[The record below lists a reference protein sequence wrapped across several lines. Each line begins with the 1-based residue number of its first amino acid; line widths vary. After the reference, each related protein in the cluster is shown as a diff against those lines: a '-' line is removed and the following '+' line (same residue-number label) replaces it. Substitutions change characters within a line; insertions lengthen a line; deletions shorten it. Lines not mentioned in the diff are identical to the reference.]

1 MCVKVTYADGM
12 EDLIEANEYH
22 GERHQNKE
30 VYKGRLASTNG
41 KAVVILNPNPE
52 GKDLVVFKCAK
63 VAGCTKFRVDL
74 EVKIFCGNTKDVML
88 WFYPLRRK
96 AKKTR
101 SKNFDLLQSLTFL
114 REQGRL
120 SVLVDQTGSKT
131 LSMMKLLL
139 TQRGL
144 TKSLTT

>member
-52 GKDLVVFKCAK
+52 GKDLVVFKCDK
-63 VAGCTKFRVDL
+63 VSGCTKFRVDL
-74 EVKIFCGNTKDVML
+74 EVKIFYGITKDL
-88 WFYPLRRK
+88 LCAALAITFTCRCK
-96 AKKTR
+96 A
-101 SKNFDLLQSLTFL
+101 NFMPNCIKWEIEYFSFMDKLQS
-114 REQGRL
+114 
-120 SVLVDQTGSKT
+120 
-131 LSMMKLLL
+131 
-139 TQRGL
+139 
-144 TKSLTT
+144 

>member
-1 MCVKVTYADGM
+1 MCVKVAYADGM

-74 EVKIFCGNTKDVML
+74 EVKIFYGNTKDL
-88 WFYPLRRK
+88 PCNALAITFTCRCK
-96 AKKTR
+96 A
-101 SKNFDLLQSLTFL
+101 NFMPNCIKW
-114 REQGRL
+114 E
-120 SVLVDQTGSKT
+120 VE
-131 LSMMKLLL
+131 
-139 TQRGL
+139 
-144 TKSLTT
+144 

>member
-74 EVKIFCGNTKDVML
+74 EVKIFCGNTKDL
-88 WFYPLRRK
+88 P
-96 AKKTR
+96 
-101 SKNFDLLQSLTFL
+101 
-114 REQGRL
+114 
-120 SVLVDQTGSKT
+120 
-131 LSMMKLLL
+131 
-139 TQRGL
+139 
-144 TKSLTT
+144 

>member
-74 EVKIFCGNTKDVML
+74 EVKIFCGNTVYDQNNGI
-88 WFYPLRRK
+88 FRR
-96 AKKTR
+96 R
-101 SKNFDLLQSLTFL
+101 HFVRYSS
-114 REQGRL
+114 
-120 SVLVDQTGSKT
+120 
-131 LSMMKLLL
+131 
-139 TQRGL
+139 
-144 TKSLTT
+144 